1 MIFFINH
8 NDSQDL
14 PYPWHAEYF
23 YAMNSSPL
31 CILLICSIPALMII
45 SMGNNVDPDKL
56 ASSEASLSRS
66 TVFFKTVKPGLTKTR
81 VNIG

>member
-1 MIFFINH
+1 M
-8 NDSQDL
+8 
-14 PYPWHAEYF
+14 
-23 YAMNSSPL
+23 
-31 CILLICSIPALMII
+31 
-45 SMGNNVDPDKL
+45 DPDKL